1 MKEISVGGKVMPVSD
16 FDLNK
21 LRYGKDGKFLNPR
34 ICIIAKSGSGKSWVV
49 RDILSVLNDIPAGIV
64 IAPTDKLTK
73 FYDSIFPS
81 SFIYHEFYPE
91 ILVNLLDRQDRI
103 FKKNVE
109 RAKKGKE
116 PIDPRVFLVMDDLQS
131 KKDAWIDDPSFV
143 SIMCEGRHRAITLI
157 LVLQY
162 SLAIPPSVRTNF
174 NYICMLDDVTFT
186 GRRKLYEHYASLLP
200 KYEYFE
206 NIFNQLTENYG
217 TMIIDNASNSRDL
230 NERIFWYKA
239 KVKDPFPICSSR
251 FIEFHE
257 QNYQKE
263 DEKKKNIFNIN
274 ELCKPK
280 GNGFIVSKVKSH

>member
-1 MKEISVGGKVMPVSD
+1 MKEVSVGGKIVPVTD
-16 FDLNK
+16 FDMNK
-21 LRYGKDGKFLNPR
+21 LRHGKDGKFLNPR

-49 RDILSVLNDIPAGIV
+49 RDILSILNDIPAGVV

-81 SFIYHEFYPE
+81 SFIHHDFKPE
-91 ILVNLLDRQDRI
+91 ILSNLLDRQDRI
-103 FKKNVE
+103 FKKNAE

-116 PIDPRVFLVMDDLQS
+116 LIDPRVFLVMDDLQS

-239 KVKDPFPICSSR
+239 KVKDPFPICSTK
-251 FIEFHE
+251 FINFHE

-263 DEKKKNIFNIN
+263 DEKKRNIFDIN
-274 ELCKPK
+274 ELCQTKK
-280 GNGFIVSKVKSH
+280 SNFVISKIKSH